1 MDKDR
6 QIRIVIADD
15 NNFFC
20 EALKDSL
27 DQHEEFNVLKAF
39 TNLDNLV
46 MYTQNA
52 AFDVLVLDVNFNGES
67 SLDYIEKIKTANS
80 TFKIIL
86 LTSMNLG
93 MVENKAFEL
102 GVDKVLGKDSALTD
116 FKAIILN
123 VFDLKRKGSFKAKVR
138 INEDV
143 VLTKRKL
150 EILQALYDY
159 SNFTEKQISEKLFI
173 SESALKTHKR
183 ELFEITQSRNTVE
196 LIKFGV
202 EEGIII
208 LNRV

>member
-1 MDKDR
+1 MDLDR

-15 NNFFC
+15 NNFFG

-27 DQHEEFNVLKAF
+27 DQHEEFHVLKSF
-39 TNLDNLV
+39 NNLDKLV

-52 AFDVLVLDVNFNGES
+52 EFDILVLDVNFNGES
-67 SLDYIEKIKTANS
+67 SLDYIERIKTSNS

-93 MVENKAFEL
+93 MVENRAFEL
-102 GVDKVLGKDSALTD
+102 GVDKVLGKDSALAD

-123 VFDLKRKGSFKAKVR
+123 NFKLKRKGSFKAKVR
-138 INEDV
+138 INEEV

-150 EILQALYDY
+150 EVLQALYDY
-159 SNFTEKQISEKLFI
+159 SNFTEKQIAKKLFI

-183 ELFEITQSRNTVE
+183 ELFEMTKSRNTVE

>member
-1 MDKDR
+1 MDRER

-15 NNFFC
+15 NSFFC

-27 DQHEEFNVLKAF
+27 NQHEEFNVLKLF

-46 MYTQNA
+46 MYTQSA
-52 AFDVLVLDVNFNGES
+52 SFDVLVLDVNFNGEN
-67 SLDYIEKIKTANS
+67 SLDYIEKIKTSNS
-80 TFKIIL
+80 SFKIIL

-138 INEDV
+138 INEGV

-159 SNFTEKQISEKLFI
+159 SNFTEKEIAEKLFI

-196 LIKFGV
+196 LIKFGI